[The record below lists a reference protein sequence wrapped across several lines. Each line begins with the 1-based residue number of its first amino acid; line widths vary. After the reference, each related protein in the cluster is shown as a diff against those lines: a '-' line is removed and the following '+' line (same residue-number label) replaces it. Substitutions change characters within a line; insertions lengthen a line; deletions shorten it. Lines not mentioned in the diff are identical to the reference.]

1 MEHILLVNSKM
12 HPMLT
17 PQQVCNVNQ
26 FIFSEESIKIS
37 FAFSTLTFLMAV
49 FLDESGS
56 DSVKSISN
64 GSSCSSF
71 SDFGISDESS
81 KHGKHRQDDELSA
94 LSEVRNRI

>member
-1 MEHILLVNSKM
+1 
-12 HPMLT
+12 MLT

-26 FIFSEESIKIS
+26 FIFSEESKLCILNADI
-37 FAFSTLTFLMAV
+37 FNGCIL

-81 KHGKHRQDDELSA
+81 KHGKHRKDDELSA
-94 LSEVRNRI
+94 LSEVRNGI

>member
-1 MEHILLVNSKM
+1 M

-17 PQQVCNVNQ
+17 PQQVCDGNQ
-26 FIFSEESIKIS
+26 LIFSEESKIS
-37 FAFSTLTFLMAV
+37 FAFSTLTFLMVV

-81 KHGKHRQDDELSA
+81 KHGKHRKDDELSA
-94 LSEVRNRI
+94 LSEVRNGI

>member
-1 MEHILLVNSKM
+1 M

-26 FIFSEESIKIS
+26 FVFSEESIKNKSCILNADI
-37 FAFSTLTFLMAV
+37 FNGCIL

-81 KHGKHRQDDELSA
+81 KHGKHRKDDELSA
-94 LSEVRNRI
+94 LSEVRNGI

>member
-1 MEHILLVNSKM
+1 
-12 HPMLT
+12 
-17 PQQVCNVNQ
+17 
-26 FIFSEESIKIS
+26 
-37 FAFSTLTFLMAV
+37 MAV

-81 KHGKHRQDDELSA
+81 KHGKHRKDDELSA
-94 LSEVRNRI
+94 LSEVRNGIWSWKIGKINKNNIFVSG